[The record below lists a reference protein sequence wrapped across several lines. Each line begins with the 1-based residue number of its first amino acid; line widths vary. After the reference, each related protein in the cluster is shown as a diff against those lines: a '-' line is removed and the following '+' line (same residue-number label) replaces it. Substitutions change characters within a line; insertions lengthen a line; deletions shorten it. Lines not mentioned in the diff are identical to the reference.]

1 MTAPPVVL
9 RQAGVIPYR
18 VVDGKV
24 QVLLITSR
32 RRRQWTIPK
41 GNIPAGSTAA
51 KAAEKEAF
59 EEAGVKGVI
68 KSAAPLGAYTYGKRL
83 ASGTVPAVVEVY
95 LMRTVRQVKKW
106 REKGQRTLEWVS
118 IEQAVVRSA
127 EPGFAPLLDRLLELE
142 TSLIQGERTDST
154 VGPSRST

>member
-1 MTAPPVVL
+1 MNAPPAVL

-32 RRRQWTIPK
+32 RLRQWTIPK
-41 GNIPAGSTAA
+41 GNIPAGSTSVKAA
-51 KAAEKEAF
+51 KKEAF

-68 KSAAPLGAYTYGKRL
+68 HGAAPLGAYTYGKRL
-83 ASGTVPAVVEVY
+83 ASGTVPAVVQVY
-95 LMRTVRQVKKW
+95 LMRTVRQARKW
-106 REKGQRTLEWVS
+106 REKGKRTLEWIS
-118 IEQAVVRSA
+118 IEQAAVRGA

-142 TSLIQGERTDST
+142 TALLQDEET
-154 VGPSRST
+154 VSVSPGG